1 MTSSLHDQLRA
12 LLEERL
18 LYIDGAMGTM
28 VQRHGLQEADY
39 RGERFQAHPGDLKGN
54 TDLLVL
60 TRPDVIRGVH
70 EQYLAAGADILE
82 TNSFNAN
89 RISQAD
95 YAMEHLVYELN
106 VASAKLAREAADK
119 YSTKDKPRFV
129 AGTLGPTNRTLSLS
143 PDVNDPG
150 FRAVTFDEMRAAYAE
165 QTRGLLDGGSDVLL
179 VETIFDTLNAKA
191 ATAAIDDVFRER
203 GVRVPVLVSVTI
215 IDNSGRTMSGQNI
228 EAFWTSMEHVQP
240 LTIGINCGLGAQ
252 QMRPFVQNLSSVA
265 TTYLSAYPNA
275 GLPNAMGEYD
285 QSPREM
291 ARFMREFAE
300 EGLVNVLGGCC
311 GSTPDHIAAIVDATK
326 GLRPRKPSPVSH
338 NARYS
343 GLEPLVLTKDS
354 GFQMVGER
362 TNITGSKKFAR
373 LIKEG
378 NYDEAVT
385 VALQQV
391 RGGANILDVNM
402 DEAMLDSEAAMTR
415 FLNLLAV
422 EPEIARVP
430 IMVDSSKW
438 SVIEAG
444 LKCVQGKAIVNSIS
458 MKEGEAD
465 FIEKAHK
472 VRQYGAAAVVM
483 AFDEQGQ
490 ADTVE
495 RRVSICQRA
504 YRILVE
510 QVGFA
515 PEDIIFDPN
524 VFAVATGIE
533 EHNRYAID
541 FIEATKQIKQLCPGA
556 RVSGGISNL
565 SFSFRG
571 NDKVREAMHSAF
583 LYRAIEAG
591 MDMGIVNAGQ
601 LEVYEEIPKDL
612 RDAVEDVLFDRRP
625 DATERLVALAETVKG
640 AGKTQVEDLSW
651 RNADVRDRLRHALV
665 KGITDFI
672 EVDTEEARTQLAK
685 PLDVIE
691 GPLMDGMAVVG
702 DLFGSG
708 KMFLPQVVKSA
719 RVMKRAVA
727 YLEPFMDAEKEGSGQ
742 QARGKI
748 LMATVKGDVHDI
760 GKNIVGVVLGCNNY
774 EVIDLGVM
782 VPADEILRRAVAEK
796 VDAIGLSGLIT
807 PSLDEMVHV
816 AREMK
821 RSGFTLPLLIGGAT
835 TSKQHTAVKV
845 APQYD
850 GPVIHVI
857 DASRVVKVVS
867 SVLDAA
873 GSADYVAEVQRDQEN
888 TRGLFAERRNRP
900 RVALPVA
907 REQRPQLTFDAT
919 TVPVPSFTGLRI
931 LEDIPL
937 ADIVPY
943 IDWTFFFAAWDL
955 KGRFPKILE
964 HAQHGEAA
972 RELYENGQRLLA
984 EIIRDGS
991 LKASAAYGFW
1001 PANSDGDDIV
1011 VYTDETRTT
1020 ERLRFNMLRQQAE
1033 KPPGQPYLSL
1043 ADYVAPVGSGVAD
1056 HVGAFAIT
1064 AGIGVEKLA
1073 ARYEAALDDYNAIMV
1088 KALADRLAEA
1098 GAEYL
1103 HARARRE
1110 WGYGADESLSA
1121 DDLIEERYRG
1131 IRPAFGY
1138 PACPDHTEKTKLFAL
1153 LEAERAGV
1161 TLTEHFAMMPASS
1174 VSGIYLAHPEARYF
1188 PIGQIDR
1195 DQVRDYAA
1203 RKGETLSHV
1212 ERWLAPSLAYDAD

>member
-28 VQRHGLQEADY
+28 VQRHGLVEADY
-39 RGERFQAHPGDLKGN
+39 RGERFQAHPSDLKGN

-119 YSTKDKPRFV
+119 YSTKDKPRIV

-240 LTIGINCGLGAQ
+240 LTIGINCGLGAE
-252 QMRPFVQNLSSVA
+252 QMRPFVQNLSTVA

-291 ARFMREFAE
+291 ARFMREFAQ

-326 GLRPRKPSPVSH
+326 DLRPRKPAPVSH

-465 FIEKAHK
+465 FIDKAHK

-483 AFDEQGQ
+483 AFDEAGQ

-541 FIEATKQIKQLCPGA
+541 FIEATKQIKQVCPGA
-556 RVSGGISNL
+556 RISGGISNL

-583 LYRAIEAG
+583 LYRAIAAG

-601 LEVYEEIPKDL
+601 LEVYEEIPKEL

-625 DATERLVALAETVKG
+625 DATERLVTLAETVKG
-640 AGKTQVEDLSW
+640 AGKTQVEDLAW
-651 RNADVRDRLRHALV
+651 RDADVRDRLRHALV

-672 EVDTEEARTQLAK
+672 EVDTEEARSQLAK

-727 YLEPFMDAEKEGSGQ
+727 YLEPYMDAEKEGSGQ

-748 LMATVKGDVHDI
+748 
-760 GKNIVGVVLGCNNY
+760 
-774 EVIDLGVM
+774 
-782 VPADEILRRAVAEK
+782 
-796 VDAIGLSGLIT
+796 
-807 PSLDEMVHV
+807 
-816 AREMK
+816 
-821 RSGFTLPLLIGGAT
+821 
-835 TSKQHTAVKV
+835 
-845 APQYD
+845 
-850 GPVIHVI
+850 
-857 DASRVVKVVS
+857 
-867 SVLDAA
+867 
-873 GSADYVAEVQRDQEN
+873 
-888 TRGLFAERRNRP
+888 
-900 RVALPVA
+900 
-907 REQRPQLTFDAT
+907 
-919 TVPVPSFTGLRI
+919 
-931 LEDIPL
+931 
-937 ADIVPY
+937 
-943 IDWTFFFAAWDL
+943 
-955 KGRFPKILE
+955 
-964 HAQHGEAA
+964 
-972 RELYENGQRLLA
+972 
-984 EIIRDGS
+984 
-991 LKASAAYGFW
+991 
-1001 PANSDGDDIV
+1001 
-1011 VYTDETRTT
+1011 
-1020 ERLRFNMLRQQAE
+1020 
-1033 KPPGQPYLSL
+1033 
-1043 ADYVAPVGSGVAD
+1043 
-1056 HVGAFAIT
+1056 
-1064 AGIGVEKLA
+1064 
-1073 ARYEAALDDYNAIMV
+1073 
-1088 KALADRLAEA
+1088 
-1098 GAEYL
+1098 
-1103 HARARRE
+1103 
-1110 WGYGADESLSA
+1110 
-1121 DDLIEERYRG
+1121 
-1131 IRPAFGY
+1131 
-1138 PACPDHTEKTKLFAL
+1138 
-1153 LEAERAGV
+1153 
-1161 TLTEHFAMMPASS
+1161 
-1174 VSGIYLAHPEARYF
+1174 
-1188 PIGQIDR
+1188 
-1195 DQVRDYAA
+1195 
-1203 RKGETLSHV
+1203 
-1212 ERWLAPSLAYDAD
+1212 